1 MLALAN
7 PKQKPKRASFARM
20 LAHLTFGLGISS
32 GATLLAPSAFGQA
45 CDKCA
50 GMSAPS
56 CGCELPSCKQ
66 SGPKPCNCV
75 RKPSVG
81 ELILGHL
88 DRVGDRIEARAK
100 KSGKGA
106 TCGCESPEGP
116 SCGCE
121 GVQGPTCG
129 CEAPQSPSCG
139 CEVCS
144 RTDFVSSVPSQLP
157 PIQSALLRP
166 STRPPVPAAKGALV
180 DKSNNSSLPLPSK
193 MPVAKKQDLS
203 TSVNSLEGSDPKV
216 QRVPFE
222 HGKSSSNSINRIPAV
237 ESGPSTATPSIPN
250 VLKPIPSDIPPA
262 RTPNALPPKAK
273 NPAPI
278 DSKIPD
284 VLVDPF
290 KDDVSTKGKNK
301 SMIQL
306 TSDRQITNNT
316 LRSRPTDHA
325 IEDQEESIIIDR
337 PARLTPKQKL
347 PSLQESASG
356 SLQFE
361 ASESASNEGSKVVS
375 SSYLHAVP
383 VPVVVRKEP
392 TQDKS
397 SGAPNVSKTRV
408 PTKR

>member
-7 PKQKPKRASFARM
+7 PKLKRASFARM

-50 GMSAPS
+50 GISAKS
-56 CGCELPSCKQ
+56 CGCELPSAKQ
-66 SGPKPCNCV
+66 SVPKPCTCV

-88 DRVGDRIEARAK
+88 DRVGDRIEARSK

-106 TCGCESPEGP
+106 TCGCEAPDAP

-121 GVQGPTCG
+121 AVQGPTCG

-139 CEVCS
+139 CEICS
-144 RTDFVSSVPSQLP
+144 RTDYVSSVPSQLP

-166 STRPPVPAAKGALV
+166 NTRPPAPPANGVLV
-180 DKSNNSSLPLPSK
+180 DKPNNATNLTGK
-193 MPVAKKQDLS
+193 MPVAKKQELS
-203 TSVNSLEGSDPKV
+203 KSDKSLDSSDPKV

-222 HGKSSSNSINRIPAV
+222 HGKTNSNPINRIPAV
-237 ESGPSTATPSIPN
+237 ETGPSAFPPSIPN

-262 RTPNALPPKAK
+262 WTPNALPPKAK
-273 NPAPI
+273 NTAPTE
-278 DSKIPD
+278 SKLPD

-306 TSDRQITNNT
+306 TSDRQITTNT
-316 LRSRPTDHA
+316 LRSKPTDHLM
-325 IEDQEESIIIDR
+325 EDQEEAIIIDR

-347 PSLQESASG
+347 PSLQESSSE

-361 ASESASNEGSKVVS
+361 ASESTSNQGSKVVS
-375 SSYLHAVP
+375 SSYLHAIP
-383 VPVVVRKEP
+383 VPVVVRKDL

-397 SGAPNVSKTRV
+397 NGAPNVSKMRV
-408 PTKR
+408 PTKQ